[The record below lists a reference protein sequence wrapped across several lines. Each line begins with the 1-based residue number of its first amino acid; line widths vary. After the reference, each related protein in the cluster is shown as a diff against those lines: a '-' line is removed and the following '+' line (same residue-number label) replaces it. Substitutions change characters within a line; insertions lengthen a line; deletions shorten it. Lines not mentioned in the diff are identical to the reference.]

1 MIVHEETSNHDE
13 KLRLAAK
20 QIFNTGIHPN
30 IEISERNCVETFT
43 NSQAAILLGKR
54 HPDNT
59 ILGTSPYLGTLPVSP
74 FFSRSVWKRGG
85 VPPFSNWRHGLLWRT
100 GAMRRKTGQSSSK
113 TIVLFQYIPTEESQ
127 DLNQSLTF
135 LFVCCLS
142 L

>member
-30 IEISERNCVETFT
+30 IEFSERNCVETFT
-43 NSQAAILLGKR
+43 NFSQAAILQGER

-74 FFSRSVWKRGG
+74 FFRGLFG
-85 VPPFSNWRHGLLWRT
+85 SEVAFHHFQI
-100 GAMRRKTGQSSSK
+100 GAM
-113 TIVLFQYIPTEESQ
+113 
-127 DLNQSLTF
+127 
-135 LFVCCLS
+135 VCYGGRGR
-142 L
+142 